1 MLACFESLLLLTPDA
16 SKQEF
21 FVKKKDR
28 LEVVCMIGV
37 YGLLVSAVQLY
48 PFSLHYM
55 IPYTFIQFCNRTPS
69 FNPILIFL
77 FCFQV
82 QLALETIVWSMI
94 QQIINLI

>member
-1 MLACFESLLLLTPDA
+1 MPQM
-16 SKQEF
+16 QEF

-28 LEVVCMIGV
+28 VEVVCMIGV

-69 FNPILIFL
+69 FNPILIYL

-94 QQIINLI
+94 Q